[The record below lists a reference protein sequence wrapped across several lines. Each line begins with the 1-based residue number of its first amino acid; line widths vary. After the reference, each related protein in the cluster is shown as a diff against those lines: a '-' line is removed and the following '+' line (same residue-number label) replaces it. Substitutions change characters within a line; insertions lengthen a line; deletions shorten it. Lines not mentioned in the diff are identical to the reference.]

1 MIDAAIVRHI
11 VSRFGRGGKG
21 LLPERRG
28 RTRAAAVKP
37 LSSETSGTNL
47 FLPFPQAII
56 SGGLQGEQAAI
67 ADMLKFPEYIYLKAK
82 GLPTEARLKL
92 AGQLAAE
99 ILNRYP
105 HLIQQLG
112 ATNDPIPAWAIL
124 RNVVMRQ
131 LEQSLASEAVTA
143 EQVLS

>member
-1 MIDAAIVRHI
+1 LINKIAKLALKAGQTQGVHMIDAAIVRHI
-11 VSRFGRGGKG
+11 VSRFRRGGKG

-67 ADMLKFPEYIYLKAK
+67 ADMLKFPEYIYSRRKVYLQKRA
-82 GLPTEARLKL
+82 
-92 AGQLAAE
+92 
-99 ILNRYP
+99 
-105 HLIQQLG
+105 
-112 ATNDPIPAWAIL
+112 
-124 RNVVMRQ
+124 
-131 LEQSLASEAVTA
+131 
-143 EQVLS
+143 